1 MKKIILAAVL
11 GIMLTA
17 ATIPQFFYYNQTRR
31 AIAIRDDQSGSVV
44 IRTTTGQTVMTA
56 EYPANRSWWISISRL
71 APGFYTATAPGG
83 AIITFYK
90 RP

>member
-1 MKKIILAAVL
+1 MKKYILAAVL

-44 IRTTTGQTVMTA
+44 IRTTTGQAVMTA
-56 EYPANRSWWISISRL
+56 EYPANRSWWISITRL
-71 APGFYTATAPGG
+71 APGYYTATAPGG